1 MGSSSLR
8 PVFREDDA
16 AQGEGRAG
24 PLVFLDAPVV
34 VGAEVDDAV
43 LFVDGIGFQVEAG
56 RVDVGADDLDAG
68 GHRFFADDGEDDGFP
83 FLIPVDFVPRFQFG
97 HFIEGAESPR
107 FGLSDDLCHGEALG
121 ARGVEKCF
129 ISFAVVQ
136 RLLSFFGAC
145 PLPYRSGSAVAF
157 HW

>member
-1 MGSSSLR
+1 MWEPTILM
-8 PVFREDDA
+8 P
-16 AQGEGRAG
+16 
-24 PLVFLDAPVV
+24 
-34 VGAEVDDAV
+34 
-43 LFVDGIGFQVEAG
+43 
-56 RVDVGADDLDAG
+56 AG
-68 GHRFFADDGEDDGFP
+68 GHRFFADDSEDDGFP

-97 HFIEGAESPR
+97 HFIEGAESPC
-107 FGLSDDLCHGEALG
+107 FGLGDDLRHGEALG

-145 PLPYRSGSAVAF
+145 PLRPLPYRSGSAVAF

>member
-1 MGSSSLR
+1 MDEQVGDVENGVIVFEADIDIDFF

-68 GHRFFADDGEDDGFP
+68 GRT
-83 FLIPVDFVPRFQFG
+83 PVLR
-97 HFIEGAESPR
+97 R
-107 FGLSDDLCHGEALG
+107 
-121 ARGVEKCF
+121 
-129 ISFAVVQ
+129 
-136 RLLSFFGAC
+136 
-145 PLPYRSGSAVAF
+145 
-157 HW
+157 